1 MVEPLIQGLGN
12 WTVQLAKPIDRNF
25 KGFDNSYYSRK
36 FDGKRMYIL
45 DGKGY
50 SRTGKLCYQDPIK
63 HIINEINEIDIW
75 QEYVF
80 DGELLYFNDDGIED
94 FRKGIS
100 LSNSKDYKDECYN
113 LIYVIF
119 DIIPRACFVRQKTY
133 EPFSKEYTNLIL
145 ILDCKEI
152 TRPDLMTTKHPHIFV
167 ARQYTNLESLRN
179 YKDFDK
185 WEGLMV
191 RDGDEPYQLKRTGN
205 LRKIKKF
212 KDIELP
218 IADIIEGTGKYEGTL
233 GSIVVSY
240 RNNLV
245 YVGSGFADEQRDRI
259 WNNWDDYKNMYLKVK
274 YFEESTNDK
283 GEYSLRFPTFV
294 AFRNLE
300 TMEEI
305 T

>member
-1 MVEPLIQGLGN
+1 MEFQ
-12 WTVQLAKPIDRNF
+12 VQLAKKVDNKF
-25 KGFDNSYYSRK
+25 KGFDNPYYSRK
-36 FDGKRMYIL
+36 FDGKRMYIM

-50 SRTGKLCYQDPIK
+50 SRTNKLCYQDPIK
-63 HIINEINEIDIW
+63 HIIEDISSIDPW
-75 QEYVF
+75 QRFVF
-80 DGELLYFNDDGIED
+80 DGELLYFNEDGIED

-100 LSNSKDYKDECYN
+100 LSNSKDYTKECYD
-113 LIYVIF
+113 LVYVIF
-119 DIIPRACFVRQKTY
+119 DVIDRYQFVNQHSLRKFEDEYDLALDLT
-133 EPFSKEYTNLIL
+133 EAKEMS
-145 ILDCKEI
+145 
-152 TRPDLMTTKHPHIFV
+152 RPDLLCSNYPHIFL
-167 ARQYTNLESLRN
+167 AKQHKDPDILRS

-191 RDGDEPYQLKRTGN
+191 RDGDEPYQFKRTGN

-245 YVGSGFADEQRDRI
+245 YVGSGFTDEQRNKI
-259 WNNWDDYKNMYLKVK
+259 WNNWDNYKNMYLKIK
-274 YFEESTNDK
+274 YFEESVNDK
-283 GEYSLRFPTFV
+283 GEYSLRFPIFV
-294 AFRNLE
+294 AFRNIE

>member
-1 MVEPLIQGLGN
+1 MVKPLIDGLGD

-25 KGFDNSYYSRK
+25 KGFDNPKYSRK
-36 FDGKRMYIL
+36 FDGKRMYIM
-45 DGKGY
+45 DGVGY
-50 SRTGKLCYQDPIK
+50 SRTGKVCYQDPIK
-63 HIINEINEIDIW
+63 HIINDINEIDPW
-75 QEYVF
+75 QSFVF
-80 DGELLYFNDDGIED
+80 DGELLYFNEDGIED

-100 LSNSKDYKDECYN
+100 LSNSKDYKDECYD
-113 LIYVIF
+113 LVYVIF
-119 DIIPRACFVRQKTY
+119 DMIPRVCFVNQKVVNPFENEYAYLRQA
-133 EPFSKEYTNLIL
+133 LG
-145 ILDCKEI
+145 CKEMS
-152 TRPDLMTTKHPHIFV
+152 RPDIMCTKYPHIFL
-167 ARQYTNLESLRN
+167 AKQHNNPEILSD

-191 RDGDEPYQLKRTGN
+191 RDGDKPYQFKRTGS

-245 YVGSGFADEQRDRI
+245 YVGSGFTDEQRARI
-259 WNNWDDYKNMYLKVK
+259 WEHWDDYKSMYLKVK

-283 GEYSLRFPTFV
+283 GEYSLRFPTFI
-294 AFRNLE
+294 AFRNIE

>member
-1 MVEPLIQGLGN
+1 MQFK
-12 WTVQLAKPIDRNF
+12 VQLAKKVDNKFR
-25 KGFDNSYYSRK
+25 GFDNPYYSRK

-50 SRTGKLCYQDPIK
+50 SRTSKLCYQDPIK
-63 HIINEINEIDIW
+63 HIINELNEIDPW

-100 LSNSKDYKDECYN
+100 LSNAKEYKEECYN
-113 LIYVIF
+113 LVYVVF
-119 DIIPRACFVRQKTY
+119 DIIERCQFVKQYSFKTFNDEYRLIRHITRA
-133 EPFSKEYTNLIL
+133 KEM
-145 ILDCKEI
+145 
-152 TRPDLMTTKHPHIFV
+152 TRPDLLCTKYPHIFL
-167 ARQYTNLESLRN
+167 ARQHTDSKKLNT

-191 RDGDEPYQLKRTGN
+191 RNGDSPYEFKRSGN

-218 IADIIEGTGKYEGTL
+218 IADIVEGTGKYEGTL

-245 YVGSGFADEQRDRI
+245 YVGSGFTDEQRDRI
-259 WNNWDDYKNMYLKVK
+259 WNNWDDYKNMYLKIK
-274 YFEESTNDK
+274 YFEESANDK
-283 GEYSLRFPTFV
+283 GEYSLRFPTFI
-294 AFRNLE
+294 AFRNID

>member
-1 MVEPLIQGLGN
+1 MQYQ
-12 WTVQLAKPIDRNF
+12 VQLAKKVDNKF
-25 KGFDNSYYSRK
+25 KGFNNPYYSRK

-45 DGKGY
+45 DWKGY
-50 SRTGKLCYQDPIK
+50 SRTNKLCYQDPIK
-63 HIINEINEIDIW
+63 HIINEIKEIDIW

-80 DGELLYFNDDGIED
+80 DGELLYFNNDGIED
-94 FRKGIS
+94 FSKGIS
-100 LSNSKDYKDECYN
+100 LSNSKEYKEECYN
-113 LIYVIF
+113 LVYIIF
-119 DIIPRACFVRQKTY
+119 DIIDRCQFVDQKSLRTFENEY
-133 EPFSKEYTNLIL
+133 ELALDTLEVKEM
-145 ILDCKEI
+145 
-152 TRPDLMTTKHPHIFV
+152 TRPDLLCTEYPHIFL
-167 ARQYTNLESLRN
+167 ARQYKNPEALRS

-191 RDGDEPYQLKRTGN
+191 RDGDEPYQFKRTGN

-218 IADIIEGTGKYEGTL
+218 IVDIIEGTGKYEGTL
-233 GSIVVSY
+233 GSITVSY

-245 YVGSGFADEQRDRI
+245 YVGSGFTDEQRNRI
-259 WNNWDDYKNMYLKVK
+259 WNNWDDYKNMYLKIK
-274 YFEESTNDK
+274 YFEESANDK

-294 AFRNLE
+294 AFRNIK

>member
-1 MVEPLIQGLGN
+1 MDFQ
-12 WTVQLAKPIDRNF
+12 VQLAKKVDNKF
-25 KGFDNSYYSRK
+25 KGFNNPYYSRK

-50 SRTGKLCYQDPIK
+50 SRTNKLCYQDPIK

-94 FRKGIS
+94 FTKGIS
-100 LSNSKDYKDECYN
+100 LSNSKDYKEECYN
-113 LIYVIF
+113 LVYVIF
-119 DIIPRACFVRQKTY
+119 DIIDRCQFVDQKTSRTFADEY
-133 EPFSKEYTNLIL
+133 ELALDALEIKEM
-145 ILDCKEI
+145 
-152 TRPDLMTTKHPHIFV
+152 TRPDLLYTEYPHIFL
-167 ARQYTNLESLRN
+167 ARQHNNPEALRS

-191 RDGDEPYQLKRTGN
+191 RDGDEPYQFKRTGN

-245 YVGSGFADEQRDRI
+245 YVGSGFTDEQRDKI
-259 WNNWDDYKNMYLKVK
+259 WNNWDDYKNMYLKIK

-283 GEYSLRFPTFV
+283 GEYSLRFPIFV
-294 AFRNLE
+294 AFRNID

>member
-1 MVEPLIQGLGN
+1 MQYQ
-12 WTVQLAKPIDRNF
+12 VQLAKKVDNKF
-25 KGFDNSYYSRK
+25 KGFDNPYYSRK

-50 SRTGKLCYQDPIK
+50 SRTNKLCYQDPIK
-63 HIINEINEIDIW
+63 HILNEINEIDPW
-75 QEYVF
+75 QQYVF

-94 FRKGIS
+94 FTKGIS

-113 LIYVIF
+113 LVYVIF
-119 DIIPRACFVRQKTY
+119 DITSRTCFIKQKAY
-133 EPFSKEYTNLIL
+133 EPFEDEYIVLQEIF
-145 ILDCKEI
+145 DCKKM
-152 TRPDLMTTKHPHIFV
+152 TRPDLFATEYSHIFI
-167 ARQYTNLESLRN
+167 ATQYNNPDKLRS

-191 RDGDEPYQLKRTGN
+191 RDGDIPYQFKRTGS

-218 IADIIEGTGKYEGTL
+218 IADIVEGTGKYEGTL

-245 YVGSGFADEQRDRI
+245 YVGSGFTDEQRDRI
-259 WNNWDDYKNMYLKVK
+259 WNNWDDYKNMYLIFK
-274 YFEESTNDK
+274 YMF
-283 GEYSLRFPTFV
+283 L
-294 AFRNLE
+294 
-300 TMEEI
+300 
-305 T
+305 

>member
-1 MVEPLIQGLGN
+1 MEYQ
-12 WTVQLAKPIDRNF
+12 VQLAKKVDNKF
-25 KGFDNSYYSRK
+25 KGFDNPYYSRK

-50 SRTGKLCYQDPIK
+50 SRTNKLCYQNPIK
-63 HIINEINEIDIW
+63 HIIEDISSMDPW
-75 QEYVF
+75 QRFVF

-100 LSNSKDYKDECYN
+100 LSNAKDYKEECYD
-113 LIYVIF
+113 LVYVIF
-119 DIIPRACFVRQKTY
+119 DVIDRYQFVNQHSLDKFEDEYDLALDLT
-133 EPFSKEYTNLIL
+133 EAKEMS
-145 ILDCKEI
+145 
-152 TRPDLMTTKHPHIFV
+152 RPDLLCSNYPHIFL
-167 ARQYTNLESLRN
+167 ARQHKNPEALRG

-191 RDGDEPYQLKRTGN
+191 REGNAPYQFKRTGD

-245 YVGSGFADEQRDRI
+245 YIGSGFTDEQRDRI
-259 WNNWDDYKNMYLKVK
+259 WNNWDDYKDMYLKIK
-274 YFEESTNDK
+274 YFEESANDK

-294 AFRNLE
+294 AFRNID

>member
-1 MVEPLIQGLGN
+1 MEYQ
-12 WTVQLAKPIDRNF
+12 VQLAKKVDNKF
-25 KGFDNSYYSRK
+25 KGFDNPYYSRK

-50 SRTGKLCYQDPIK
+50 SRTNKLCYQDPIK
-63 HIINEINEIDIW
+63 HIIEDISSMDPW
-75 QEYVF
+75 QRFVF

-100 LSNSKDYKDECYN
+100 LSNAKDYKEECYD
-113 LIYVIF
+113 LVYVIF
-119 DIIPRACFVRQKTY
+119 DVIDRYQFVNQHSLEKFEDEYDLALDLT
-133 EPFSKEYTNLIL
+133 EAKEMS
-145 ILDCKEI
+145 
-152 TRPDLMTTKHPHIFV
+152 RPDLLCSNYPHIFL
-167 ARQYTNLESLRN
+167 ARQHKNPEALRS

-191 RDGDEPYQLKRTGN
+191 REGNAPYQFKRTGD
-205 LRKIKKF
+205 LRKIKRF

-218 IADIIEGTGKYEGTL
+218 ITDIIEGTGKYEGTL

-245 YVGSGFADEQRDRI
+245 YVGSGFTDEQRDRI
-259 WNNWDDYKNMYLKVK
+259 WNNWGDYKNMYLKIK
-274 YFEESTNDK
+274 YFEESANDK
-283 GEYSLRFPTFV
+283 GEYSLRFPTFI
-294 AFRNLE
+294 AFRNIE

>member
-1 MVEPLIQGLGN
+1 MVKPLIDGLGD
-12 WTVQLAKPIDRNF
+12 WTVQLAKPIDNKF
-25 KGFDNSYYSRK
+25 KGFNNPRYSRK
-36 FDGKRMYIL
+36 FDGKRMYIM
-45 DGKGY
+45 DGVGY
-50 SRTGKLCYQDPIK
+50 SRIGKVCYQDPIK
-63 HIINEINEIDIW
+63 YILNEINKIDIW

-100 LSNSKDYKDECYN
+100 LSNAKDYKEECYN

-119 DIIPRACFVRQKTY
+119 DIIDRDQFIYQNSLRTFEDEY
-133 EPFSKEYTNLIL
+133 ELA
-145 ILDCKEI
+145 LDTLEAKAMS
-152 TRPDLMTTKHPHIFV
+152 RPDLLCTEYKHIFL
-167 ARQYTNLESLRN
+167 ARQHINPTKLNT
-179 YKDFDK
+179 YKDFDR

-191 RDGDEPYQLKRTGN
+191 RDGDEPYQFKRTGN

-245 YVGSGFADEQRDRI
+245 YVGSGFTDEQRDRI
-259 WNNWDDYKNMYLKVK
+259 WNNWDNYKNMYLKVK
-274 YFEESTNDK
+274 YFEESANDK

-294 AFRNLE
+294 AFRDIE

>member
-1 MVEPLIQGLGN
+1 MEYQ
-12 WTVQLAKPIDRNF
+12 VQLAKKVDNKF
-25 KGFDNSYYSRK
+25 KGFDNPYYSRK

-50 SRTGKLCYQDPIK
+50 SRTNKLCYQDPIK
-63 HIINEINEIDIW
+63 HIINELNEIDPW
-75 QEYVF
+75 QRYVF

-94 FRKGIS
+94 FTKGIS

-113 LIYVIF
+113 LVYVIF
-119 DIIPRACFVRQKTY
+119 DITSRTCFVEQKAY
-133 EPFSKEYTNLIL
+133 EPFADEYMVLREIF
-145 ILDCKEI
+145 DCKKM
-152 TRPDLMTTKHPHIFV
+152 TRPDLFATEYPHIFI
-167 ARQYTNLESLRN
+167 ATQYNNPDKLRS

-191 RDGDEPYQLKRTGN
+191 RDGDIPYQFKRTGS

-218 IADIIEGTGKYEGTL
+218 IADIVEGTGKYEGTL

-245 YVGSGFADEQRDRI
+245 YVGSGFTDEQRDRI
-259 WNNWDDYKNMYLKVK
+259 WNNWDDYKNMYLKIK
-274 YFEESTNDK
+274 YFEESANDK
-283 GEYSLRFPTFV
+283 GEYSLRFPTFI
-294 AFRNLE
+294 AFRNID

>member
-1 MVEPLIQGLGN
+1 MEFQ
-12 WTVQLAKPIDRNF
+12 VQLAKPIDNKF
-25 KGFDNSYYSRK
+25 KGFDNPRYSRK
-36 FDGKRMYIL
+36 FDGKRMYIM
-45 DGKGY
+45 DGVAY
-50 SRTGKLCYQDPIK
+50 SRTGKTCYKRPIR
-63 HIINEINEIDIW
+63 HIINEINDIDPW
-75 QEYVF
+75 QQYVF

-100 LSNSKDYKDECYN
+100 LSNAKDYKDECYN
-113 LIYVIF
+113 LVYVIF
-119 DIIPRACFVRQKTY
+119 DVIDRCQFVKQSSVRVFDDEYRLVKNITRA
-133 EPFSKEYTNLIL
+133 KEM
-145 ILDCKEI
+145 
-152 TRPDLMTTKHPHIFV
+152 TRPDLLCTYHSHIFI
-167 ARQYTNLESLRN
+167 AKQHISPNELRE

-185 WEGLMV
+185 WEGMMV
-191 RDGDEPYQLKRTGN
+191 RDGSEPYQFKRTGN

-218 IADIIEGTGKYEGTL
+218 IVDIVEGTGKYEGTL

-245 YVGSGFADEQRDRI
+245 YVGSGFTDEQRDRI
-259 WNNWDDYKNMYLKVK
+259 WNNWDDYKGMYLKVK
-274 YFEESTNDK
+274 YFEESANDK

-300 TMEEI
+300 TMEEV